1 VGVGVTIFDE
11 GAAKFAE
18 GVAIFDEGAA
28 IFAEGVTIFDEGAAK
43 FAEGV
48 DCMVGEAN
56 RAESIFE
63 ELTGGVADD
72 VIM

>member
-18 GVAIFDEGAA
+18 GVA
-28 IFAEGVTIFDEGAAK
+28 IFDEGAAK

-63 ELTGGVADD
+63 ELTGGIVDD